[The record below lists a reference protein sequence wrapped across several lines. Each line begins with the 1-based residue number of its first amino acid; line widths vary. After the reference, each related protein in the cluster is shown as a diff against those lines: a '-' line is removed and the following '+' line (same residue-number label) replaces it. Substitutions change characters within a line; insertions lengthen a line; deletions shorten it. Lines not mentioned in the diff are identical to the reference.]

1 MKTEPGVRAA
11 PEDAEAVRR
20 AVQDYFQAWYTGD
33 ANRARR
39 CLHPDLAKRR
49 VAYDPASGTW
59 ILRHVDAR
67 RMVQLMEQGGGSNL
81 PEADRWQD
89 ITVLDVVK
97 DIASAKFVS
106 HEYVEYLHLAR
117 FGQDWLIVNTLWE
130 PRDSTA

>member
-1 MKTEPGVRAA
+1 MKTEPGGRAA

-20 AVQDYFQAWYTGD
+20 AVQDYFEAWYTGD
-33 ANRARR
+33 AERARK
-39 CLHPDLAKRR
+39 CLHPDLAKRT
-49 VAYDPASGTW
+49 VVHNPGQGGLV
-59 ILRHVDAR
+59 LRHVDR
-67 RMVQLMEQGGGSNL
+67 RRLVQLTEQGGGTDL